1 MIRPV
6 RDREESLL
14 KANLSLAVALRAN
27 RRRRAWRRAGTAA
40 GLAVFLTRNLD
51 RRFRAARRF
60 LERDLEVVTQIGA
73 ALRTAAAPRAAE
85 QIAEPEDVA
94 EAAENV
100 AEVGEDR
107 RIEARAGPGRR
118 AHTLMAEA
126 VVEAP
131 LFTVGNHRVRLGA
144 LFELLFSQLV
154 AGIAIRMVFQR
165 QLAVRAFDFDLGR
178 GAADAQH
185 LVVVALAHAFATFTI
200 AGRRSRSP
208 IM

>member
-1 MIRPV
+1 SGATARLTWFCNDPAGPAALRTRP

-27 RRRRAWRRAGTAA
+27 RWRRAGRRAGTAA

-60 LERDLEVVTQIGA
+60 LERDLEVVPQVGA

-85 QIAEPEDVA
+85 QIAEPEDLA

-118 AHTLMAEA
+118 AHTAMAEA
-126 VVEAP
+126 
-131 LFTVGNHRVRLGA
+131 
-144 LFELLFSQLV
+144 
-154 AGIAIRMVFQR
+154 
-165 QLAVRAFDFDLGR
+165 
-178 GAADAQH
+178 
-185 LVVVALAHAFATFTI
+185 
-200 AGRRSRSP
+200 
-208 IM
+208 